1 MLQNETPLARF
12 FHNFERLNAS
22 NDIPAQVAQ
31 FADMFMAASPQGTQ
45 CVRAEDFA
53 RALPKRVELV
63 QNLGCQSTSLV
74 SFSET
79 KLDGRFAM
87 AETRWRMTFRRD
99 GQPAREALAD
109 SLYILDMGG
118 EEPKIVFYLAHQ
130 EFMTMLRDN
139 GILPS

>member
-12 FHNFERLNAS
+12 FHNFEQQNAS

-31 FADMFMAASPQGTQ
+31 FADTFMAASPQGAQ
-45 CVRAEDFA
+45 CIRAEDFA

-63 QNLGCQSTSLV
+63 QSLGGQSTSLV

-79 KLDGRFAM
+79 KLDERFAM
-87 AETRWRMTFRRD
+87 AETRWRMPFPRE
-99 GQPAREALAD
+99 GEPAREALAD

-118 EEPKIVFYLAHQ
+118 ETP
-130 EFMTMLRDN
+130 
-139 GILPS
+139 

>member
-1 MLQNETPLARF
+1 MLQNKTPLARF

-31 FADMFMAASPQGTQ
+31 FADTFMAASPQGAQ
-45 CVRAEDFA
+45 CIRAEDFA
-53 RALPKRVELV
+53 RALPKRVQLV
-63 QNLGCQSTSLV
+63 QSLGGQSTSLV

-79 KLDGRFAM
+79 KLDERFAM
-87 AETRWRMTFRRD
+87 AETRWRMTFRRE
-99 GQPAREALAD
+99 GEPAREALAD

-118 EEPKIVFYLAHQ
+118 EAPKIVFYLAHQ
-130 EFMTMLRDN
+130 EFMAMLKNN